1 MFHLVSTVNMRALR
15 VYDSPNTWF
24 LHASITSIR
33 LEYQR
38 LTFLTLVCHCFGPFF
53 GQAKANFND
62 KNKIKSYKKSEKS
75 TELSYIFN
83 YIYQNIH
90 VYAFVWLE
98 KWERGMVPDEW
109 RSDTYWSKWFVG
121 VFGSPVAWYCVV
133 FWSLTLRLTKEPLQV
148 PSHCALWLTLAW
160 GPPFWS
166 NSSHTFITQLHEFII
181 LLGHFDVACK
191 MWISLQGFLGNSLFV
206 ALTDWSQL
214 LWS

>member
-1 MFHLVSTVNMRALR
+1 MFHLVSTANMRALR

-98 KWERGMVPDEW
+98 KWERGMVPRWMEKW
-109 RSDTYWSKWFVG
+109 YLLKQMVCRRVWLSSGMILRRLLVPYIKTYQRTTSSSQPLCTLVNAGLRS
-121 VFGSPVAWYCVV
+121 
-133 FWSLTLRLTKEPLQV
+133 TLL
-148 PSHCALWLTLAW
+148 
-160 GPPFWS
+160 
-166 NSSHTFITQLHEFII
+166 I
-181 LLGHFDVACK
+181 
-191 MWISLQGFLGNSLFV
+191 
-206 ALTDWSQL
+206 
-214 LWS
+214 